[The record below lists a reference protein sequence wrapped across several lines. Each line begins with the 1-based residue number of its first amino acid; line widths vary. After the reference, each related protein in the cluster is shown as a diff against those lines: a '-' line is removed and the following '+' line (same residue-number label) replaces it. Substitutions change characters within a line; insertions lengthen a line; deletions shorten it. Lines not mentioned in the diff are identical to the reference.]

1 LTNYR
6 FAIAENL
13 L

>member
-1 LTNYR
+1 VTSYR